1 MTQQVDKTWL
11 YEIKTGDQFVALDL
25 NKTYKI
31 VTQDFLQSGGD
42 GYSMLTPLTSVA
54 SGDDI
59 RLVLDNYLKELNTT
73 TWAKYENPLPGERI
87 IFASK

>member
-1 MTQQVDKTWL
+1 M

-25 NKTYKI
+25 NKKYKI

-42 GYSMLTPLTSVA
+42 GYSMLTPLISVA

-73 TWAKYENPLPGERI
+73 T
-87 IFASK
+87 